1 MKNVKQRA
9 FTLVELIIVIII
21 LGILA
26 ALAMPQFVT
35 STDDAKAATVA
46 ANLAIMRNAI
56 QLYYHQH
63 NSTYPG
69 EVSETDGSTLADAA
83 AMATAFEEQLTSFS
97 NVDGIVG
104 TDRSTYPYGPY
115 LQNGIPEN
123 PYKDNS
129 RDVKVVTTAVD
140 VSDGDTAPEGWQF
153 SVLDGTFVSYVAP

>member
-1 MKNVKQRA
+1 MHNHKRRG

-35 STDDAKAATVA
+35 STDDAKTATVA

-69 EVSETDGSTLADAA
+69 ENKADGTTASTAA
-83 AMATAFEEQLTSFS
+83 EQAEAFAEQLTSFT
-97 NVDGIVG
+97 NEDGEYLAWDS
-104 TDRSTYPYGPY
+104 DRDNYPYGPY
-115 LQNGIPEN
+115 VQNGIPEN
-123 PYKDNS
+123 PLKNNS
-129 RDVKVVTTAVD
+129 REVKVVEGAVD
-140 VSDGDTAPEGWQF
+140 VTDGGTEGWQF
-153 SVLDGTFVSYVAP
+153 SITDGTFVSYVP